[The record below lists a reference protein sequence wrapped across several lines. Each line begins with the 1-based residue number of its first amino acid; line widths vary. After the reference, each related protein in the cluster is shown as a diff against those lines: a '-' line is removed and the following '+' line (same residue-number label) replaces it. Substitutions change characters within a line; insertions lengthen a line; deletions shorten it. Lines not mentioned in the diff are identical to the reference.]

1 MNDNGDRI
9 GKRDRKELTDKE
21 RKFIEYFTS
30 GMGIVEASKAAGYAH
45 YQSAIE
51 AVKRPIVSEKLQK
64 AFKKFKIN
72 DKQVAQKLYDG
83 LEATKFTQGGVEVPD
98 YTVRAKYL
106 EMLLRILGYYVPE
119 KFDIKAEHEVK
130 PVVWHYIKYTDVFI
144 KKWWEF
150 KAQGIPDEALEI
162 VSGPDSEAENK
173 SLTKSE
179 IPSPLK
185 QIGMPANRT
194 RETQPQIENKTPAN
208 SPLKS

>member
-9 GKRDRKELTDKE
+9 IKRTQRELTDKE

-51 AVKRPIVSEKLQK
+51 AVKRPIVSKKLQK

-83 LEATKFTQGGVEVPD
+83 LEATKFTQGGTEVPD

-106 EMLLRILGYYVPE
+106 EMLLRILGYYAPE
-119 KFDIKAEHEVK
+119 KLDIKAEHEVK
-130 PVVWHYIKYTDVFI
+130 QVVNNIRYTDVFI
-144 KKWWEF
+144 KKWWDF
-150 KAQGIPDEALEI
+150 KAQGILDEALEI
-162 VSGPDSEAENK
+162 VSEPDSEEENEK
-173 SLTKSE
+173 S
-179 IPSPLK
+179 
-185 QIGMPANRT
+185 
-194 RETQPQIENKTPAN
+194 
-208 SPLKS
+208 